1 MSDSESGYSYS
12 SQGSNAS
19 VSDSSSEEDE
29 EAINKKKENNVGF
42 DTESESSKAL
52 LSELR
57 RIRDLSRGMDD
68 VLGRIRLMYGR
79 NVSGE
84 EARGEMD
91 ATSYTGERQREQRQP
106 SSSIASSSSTRN
118 KPVVS
123 PRFLSM
129 PPANDFFSHGL
140 DNSGVTPNSYS
151 VGGYNECI
159 V

>member
-1 MSDSESGYSYS
+1 MSDSESGCSYS
-12 SQGSNAS
+12 SLGSHAS
-19 VSDSSSEEDE
+19 VSDSSSEAEE
-29 EAINKKKENNVGF
+29 EAINKKKENNVSF
-42 DTESESSKAL
+42 DTESELSKAL

-57 RIRDLSRGMDD
+57 CIRDLSRGMDD
-68 VLGRIRLMYGR
+68 VLGRLRLIYGR

-106 SSSIASSSSTRN
+106 SSCIASSSSTRN

-123 PRFLSM
+123 PRFASM
-129 PPANDFFSHGL
+129 PPANELVSHGL
-140 DNSGVTPNSYS
+140 DNSGVTPKSYP

>member
-91 ATSYTGERQREQRQP
+91 ATSYTGERQREQR
-106 SSSIASSSSTRN
+106 
-118 KPVVS
+118 
-123 PRFLSM
+123 L
-129 PPANDFFSHGL
+129 
-140 DNSGVTPNSYS
+140 
-151 VGGYNECI
+151 
-159 V
+159 